1 MLLKNYN
8 AMRTQIVPRAG
19 VATRVHIMFTG
30 LETCVMGDKNIVDL
44 DTDEMLRSNK
54 RAFSNL
60 RSLVAAIKAVVTS
73 EQQIVRGDKGG
84 EPTDTKGTEKIGPHQ
99 KVA

>member
-1 MLLKNYN
+1 
-8 AMRTQIVPRAG
+8 
-19 VATRVHIMFTG
+19 VHIKFTG
-30 LETCVMGDKNIVDL
+30 LETWIMGDKNIIEL

-73 EQQIVRGDKGG
+73 EQQIVHGDDPGQATNNKGRDHI
-84 EPTDTKGTEKIGPHQ
+84 DTRQ

>member
-1 MLLKNYN
+1 
-8 AMRTQIVPRAG
+8 
-19 VATRVHIMFTG
+19 
-30 LETCVMGDKNIVDL
+30 MGDKKIVDL

-73 EQQIVRGDKGG
+73 EQQIFRRDEGG
-84 EPTDTKGTEKIGPHQ
+84 QVTEKTASEKIDPRQ

>member
-1 MLLKNYN
+1 
-8 AMRTQIVPRAG
+8 
-19 VATRVHIMFTG
+19 
-30 LETCVMGDKNIVDL
+30 MGDKNIVDL

-60 RSLVAAIKAVVTS
+60 RSLIAAIKAVVKS
-73 EQQIVRGDKGG
+73 EQQIVRGEKGG
-84 EPTDTKGTEKIGPHQ
+84 EPTDKKGTGKIDPHQ

>member
-1 MLLKNYN
+1 
-8 AMRTQIVPRAG
+8 
-19 VATRVHIMFTG
+19 
-30 LETCVMGDKNIVDL
+30 MGDKNIVDL

-73 EQQIVRGDKGG
+73 EQQIVRGDDS
-84 EPTDTKGTEKIGPHQ
+84 EQTTNTKGTIDPRQ
-99 KVA
+99 RVA

>member
-1 MLLKNYN
+1 M
-8 AMRTQIVPRAG
+8 
-19 VATRVHIMFTG
+19 ATRVHIKFTG

-44 DTDEMLRSNK
+44 HTDEMLRSNK

-73 EQQIVRGDKGG
+73 EQQIVRGYDASQGTDK
-84 EPTDTKGTEKIGPHQ
+84 EDPAKIDTHQ

>member
-1 MLLKNYN
+1 
-8 AMRTQIVPRAG
+8 
-19 VATRVHIMFTG
+19 
-30 LETCVMGDKNIVDL
+30 MGDKKIVDL

-73 EQQIVRGDKGG
+73 EQQIFRGDEGG
-84 EPTDTKGTEKIGPHQ
+84 QVTEKKDSEKIAPHQ